1 MKFQQHVEKQWYG
14 KPHWL
19 RLLSPL
25 SFVFGRLAANR
36 RRRLQATAQKLPVP
50 VIVIGNIMV
59 GGTGKTPVIM
69 ALVKLLQARGFTPAV
84 ISRGFG
90 GSLTAGSPKAV
101 FLVEKVDP
109 ALYGDEPSL
118 IYSACNVPVYI
129 GRNRLQAAKQ
139 AIADGANVV
148 LSDDGL
154 QHYGLPRSFEI
165 AVQDGERGL
174 GNGRLL
180 PVGPLRELPERL
192 AEVDHVLINGTKSWP
207 EIAKFNPKTSIAS
220 LSPTAWVNVKTGER
234 LTIEKHPWGDRAVCA
249 VAAIGNPER
258 FFASLA
264 QLDVALSRHPFTD
277 HHQFTAN
284 DFAPMGDLPVV
295 MTAKDAVKCQ
305 TFAKDNWWY
314 LAVDMVLPKKLI
326 EQVVQHC
333 EHFAKLATT
342 SDKKNREKD

>member
-14 KPHWL
+14 NPHWL

-25 SFVFGRLAANR
+25 GFAFGKLAANR
-36 RRRLQATAQKLPVP
+36 RKQLQATAQQLPVP

-69 ALVKLLQARGFTPAV
+69 ALVKLLQTRGFKPAV

-90 GSLTAGSPKAV
+90 GSLTQRSPKAV
-101 FLVEKVDP
+101 FVVEKVDP

-118 IYSACNVPVYI
+118 IYSTCNAPVYI

-139 AIADGANVV
+139 AIADGAEVV

-154 QHYGLPRSFEI
+154 QHYRLPRSFEI

-174 GNGRLL
+174 GNGKLL

-192 AEVDHVLINGTKSWP
+192 SEVDHVLINGTKSWP

-220 LSPTAWVNVKTGER
+220 LAPSAWVNVKTSER
-234 LTIEKHPWGDRAVCA
+234 LNIEKHPWGERAVCA

-258 FFASLA
+258 FFTSLA
-264 QLDVALSRHPFTD
+264 QLDVALSRHPFKD
-277 HHQFTAN
+277 HHQFTAS

-305 TFAKDNWWY
+305 SFAKDNWWY

-333 EHFAKLATT
+333 EHFTKPITT
-342 SDKKNREKD
+342 KENKK

>member
-1 MKFQQHVEKQWYG
+1 MKFQQHIEKQWYG

-25 SFVFGRLAANR
+25 ACTFGSLAKRR
-36 RRRLQATAQKLPVP
+36 RRRLQSSSQKLPVP

-69 ALVKLLQARGFTPAV
+69 ALVKLLQARGYQPAL

-90 GSLTAGSPKAV
+90 GSLTQHSPKAV
-101 FLVEKVDP
+101 FLVEQAD
-109 ALYGDEPSL
+109 AGRYGDEPAL
-118 IYSACNVPVYI
+118 IHSTCDVPVYV
-129 GRNRLQAAKQ
+129 GQNRLQAANR
-139 AIADGANVV
+139 AIAEGANVV

-154 QHYGLPRSFEI
+154 QHYALPRSFEI

-174 GNGRLL
+174 GNGKLL

-192 AEVDHVLINGTKSWP
+192 AEVDHVLINGTQSRP
-207 EIAKFNPKTSIAS
+207 DIAKFNAHTSLAS
-220 LSPTAWVNVKTGER
+220 LSPAAWVNVKTGER
-234 LTIEKHPWGDRAVCA
+234 LAIASCPWGERAVCA

-258 FFASLA
+258 FFATLA
-264 QLDVALSRHPFTD
+264 QLGVTLSRHPFTD
-277 HHQFTAN
+277 HHMFTAS
-284 DFAPMGDLPVV
+284 DFEPMGDLPIV

-305 TFAKDNWWY
+305 SFAKAHWWY

-333 EHFAKLATT
+333 EHYAQPATT
-342 SDKKNREKD
+342 KD